1 LLWSNFEQTKDPYI
15 VICKASPSCNAKIRR
30 PDGSTFVMLAH
41 FEARH
46 PCPVNGIYCKIQ
58 NTMEEKVSNLWLCA
72 AFVIILPEL
81 MVFWSFSIVMQN
93 NFESNQSWLPK
104 VQFYWGINYNL
115 YLCN

>member
-1 LLWSNFEQTKDPYI
+1 MRLLSKKDEPKKRRRISKLNVLLWSNFEQTKDPYI

-58 NTMEEKVSNLWLCA
+58 NTMEEKVSNL
-72 AFVIILPEL
+72 
-81 MVFWSFSIVMQN
+81 
-93 NFESNQSWLPK
+93 
-104 VQFYWGINYNL
+104 
-115 YLCN
+115 